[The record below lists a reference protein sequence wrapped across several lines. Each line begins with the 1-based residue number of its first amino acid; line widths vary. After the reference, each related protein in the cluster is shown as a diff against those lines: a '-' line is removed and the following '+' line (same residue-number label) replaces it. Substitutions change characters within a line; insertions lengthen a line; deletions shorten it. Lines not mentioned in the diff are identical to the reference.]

1 MQAVLFKWLAIE
13 PVSLSLAFSAIR
25 SSASR
30 RLEFLPGYNLE
41 DARSHL
47 IEVDY
52 GLR

>member
-13 PVSLSLAFSAIR
+13 PASLSLAFSAIR

-41 DARSHL
+41 DACIHL
-47 IEVDY
+47 IGASYE
-52 GLR
+52 